1 MGANKNIDLKKCGD
15 ILISQKTIKN
25 KSKFYTFRC
34 GFCSVDCD
42 QLKKFSKHLEENHL
56 ISFEDEINQST
67 ELQSNSGNPLVIFE
81 PEEIK
86 IEPQIDIEVSDV
98 SKKGRRPSEGF
109 NAHEDPLD
117 GGASPKNKT
126 LEESNIIETAA
137 EIVKGEQFS
146 NDDADSSNESDKM
159 DYDDSFSNGSDSDK
173 ESHHDTAKN
182 SKKRV
187 KESFDIVRIFVYINM
202 LNNNNYSYA
211 YY

>member
-1 MGANKNIDLKKCGD
+1 MGASKNIDLKKCGD

-67 ELQSNSGNPLVIFE
+67 EHQSNSGNPLVIFE

-86 IEPQIDIEVSDV
+86 IEPTIDIEESDV
-98 SKKGRRPSEGF
+98 SKKCRTPSEGF
-109 NAHEDPLD
+109 NTHEDPLD
-117 GGASPKNKT
+117 GAASPKNKT
-126 LEESNIIETAA
+126 LEESNKVETAPDS
-137 EIVKGEQFS
+137 VKGEQFS
-146 NDDADSSNESDKM
+146 NDDANSSNESDKM
-159 DYDDSFSNGSDSDK
+159 DYDDSFSNGSDSGK
-173 ESHHDTAKN
+173 EGKQDTAKK
-182 SKKRV
+182 SKQHV
-187 KESFDIVRIFVYINM
+187 KELFDMVRIVIYMNK